1 MENKK
6 IVEYYPSNEG
16 LKNIYSKFL
25 KFGSIEDLDNLILLY
40 TNDIRKKVINS
51 YIEDGEDEEM
61 AQFIMENISNKRLIP
76 IWFNDK
82 EFALVEEEF
91 LTEMNKQIERLL
103 TTKTDTIKIIP
114 EEWQWEVKL

>member
-1 MENKK
+1 MKRWLNLQL
-6 IVEYYPSNEG
+6 IT
-16 LKNIYSKFL
+16 LNIS
-25 KFGSIEDLDNLILLY
+25 
-40 TNDIRKKVINS
+40 
-51 YIEDGEDEEM
+51 
-61 AQFIMENISNKRLIP
+61 MENISNKRLIL

>member
-1 MENKK
+1 
-6 IVEYYPSNEG
+6 
-16 LKNIYSKFL
+16 
-25 KFGSIEDLDNLILLY
+25 
-40 TNDIRKKVINS
+40 
-51 YIEDGEDEEM
+51 
-61 AQFIMENISNKRLIP
+61 MENISNKRLIP

-114 EEWQWEVKL
+114 EEW

>member
-1 MENKK
+1 MKRWLNLQL
-6 IVEYYPSNEG
+6 IT
-16 LKNIYSKFL
+16 LNIS
-25 KFGSIEDLDNLILLY
+25 
-40 TNDIRKKVINS
+40 
-51 YIEDGEDEEM
+51 
-61 AQFIMENISNKRLIP
+61 MENISNKRLIP

-103 TTKTDTIKIIP
+103 TTKTDIIKIIP

>member
-1 MENKK
+1 
-6 IVEYYPSNEG
+6 
-16 LKNIYSKFL
+16 
-25 KFGSIEDLDNLILLY
+25 
-40 TNDIRKKVINS
+40 
-51 YIEDGEDEEM
+51 
-61 AQFIMENISNKRLIP
+61 MENINNKHLIP

-103 TTKTDTIKIIP
+103 TTKTDTIKITP

>member
-1 MENKK
+1 MKRWLNLQL
-6 IVEYYPSNEG
+6 IT
-16 LKNIYSKFL
+16 LNIS
-25 KFGSIEDLDNLILLY
+25 
-40 TNDIRKKVINS
+40 
-51 YIEDGEDEEM
+51 
-61 AQFIMENISNKRLIP
+61 MENISNKHLIP